1 MRFAPTILLTGL
13 LVGSALPLAAQQI
26 SPSTPPPPPP
36 AEPAEPAKPAF
47 DPYHAEKSI
56 EIGTFYFKKGNYD
69 AAIDRFE
76 EATHYE
82 PSLAKPWRLLGEAYE
97 KKHDYGR
104 AIESYKK
111 YLDVFP
117 GAPDAAQ
124 IKKRIGILEER
135 KKREAPK
142 RAPH

>member
-13 LVGSALPLAAQQI
+13 LAGGVLPLSAQQI

-36 AEPAEPAKPAF
+36 AEPAF
-47 DPYHAEKSI
+47 DPYHAEKSM

-82 PSLAKPWRLLGEAYE
+82 PSLAKPWSLLGQAYE

-104 AIESYKK
+104 AVESYKK
-111 YLDVFP
+111 YLDVFS
-117 GAPDAAQ
+117 GAADAAQ
-124 IKKRIGILEER
+124 IKKRIATLEE
-135 KKREAPK
+135 K
-142 RAPH
+142 RARKASKRATH